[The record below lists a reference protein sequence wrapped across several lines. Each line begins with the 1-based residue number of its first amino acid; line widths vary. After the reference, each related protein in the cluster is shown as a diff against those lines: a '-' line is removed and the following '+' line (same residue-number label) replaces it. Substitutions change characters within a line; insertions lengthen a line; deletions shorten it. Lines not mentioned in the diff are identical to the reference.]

1 MISHLCVTIATS
13 TGCFRYWFIR
23 NPGAQ
28 TNSQLLIKQ
37 QILYQLTSIILLR
50 LLTNV
55 FKYTCLLTFPSK
67 HTLTH
72 TLTQPCR
79 NMQVG
84 LSPRLLT
91 LNLIRFQSHGDG
103 QMDTVQFLEFLTF
116 SAFAGSCCCL
126 SRFYRLSPGIS
137 TPIGGLDC
145 SDIISAGFP
154 LWLALKPLSPTLSSS
169 LRLQTNS
176 NPREQLDTFE
186 CVCHFCLF
194 LSFFLGQECLEGHL
208 LTENLLCLHKFER
221 ECVCVGGQCV

>member
-1 MISHLCVTIATS
+1 MSSNTS
-13 TGCFRYWFIR
+13 STPVCSPFL
-23 NPGAQ
+23 PD
-28 TNSQLLIKQ
+28 
-37 QILYQLTSIILLR
+37 
-50 LLTNV
+50 
-55 FKYTCLLTFPSK
+55 
-67 HTLTH
+67 

-91 LNLIRFQSHGDG
+91 LNLIQFQSHGDG

-126 SRFYRLSPGIS
+126 SQFYRLSPGIS
-137 TPIGGLDC
+137 TPIGGRDF

-176 NPREQLDTFE
+176 NPWEQLDTFE
-186 CVCHFCLF
+186 CTCHFCLF
-194 LSFFLGQECLEGHL
+194 LSFFLGQRWLEGHL
-208 LTENLLCLHKFER
+208 LTQNLLRWHRFESAF
-221 ECVCVGGQCV
+221 VGGQRV